1 MSAGTPRPLE
11 HDPDRL
17 RELAEELLSR
27 PPYSEHEPT
36 LLERGFELLGELLDA
51 VLGPVLSAVGG
62 SSLIAWI
69 VAVVGLLGLGAVVF
83 VATRR
88 LTSGRGAT
96 PVAPP
101 TRGRTAADWHA
112 DADAHAAA
120 GDLRAALRC
129 RYIAVVAALAEQDV
143 LDEVTGRTVRELDAE
158 VARAAPTL
166 AEPIADA
173 GECLERV
180 VYGGEPVTEAD
191 LAVVDAAARL
201 VAGER
206 RGTRV
211 DAAVGAT

>member
-11 HDPDRL
+11 HDPARL
-17 RELAEELLSR
+17 RELAEDLLSR
-27 PPYSEHEPT
+27 PPYTEHEPT
-36 LLERGFELLGELLDA
+36 LLERGLELLGDLIDA
-51 VLGPVLSAVGG
+51 VLGPVLDAVGG
-62 SSLIAWI
+62 SSLIAWL

-88 LTSGRGAT
+88 LSSGRGAT

-129 RYIAVVAALAEQDV
+129 RYIAMVAALAEQDV

-166 AEPIADA
+166 AEPIAAA
-173 GECLERV
+173 GQCLERV
-180 VYGGEPVTEAD
+180 VYGGEPVTDED
-191 LAVVDAAARL
+191 LTVVDTAARL
-201 VAGER
+201 VAGDR
-206 RGTRV
+206 RRTPAG
-211 DAAVGAT
+211 AA